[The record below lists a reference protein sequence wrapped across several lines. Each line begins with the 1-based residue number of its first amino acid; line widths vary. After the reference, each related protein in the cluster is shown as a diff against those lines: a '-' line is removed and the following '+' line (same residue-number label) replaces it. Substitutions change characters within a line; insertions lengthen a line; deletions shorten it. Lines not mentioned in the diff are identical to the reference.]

1 MSHTCHFH
9 FMTFGKQSGPK
20 KGDETGM
27 RCCIK
32 SRESMHRF
40 GMATAATMFANHFAT
55 SSNWSFAV
63 PELQASHYVCIIL
76 YYIIIINNDNNNIY
90 IYIAATGHVP
100 KI

>member
-1 MSHTCHFH
+1 
-9 FMTFGKQSGPK
+9 
-20 KGDETGM
+20 
-27 RCCIK
+27 
-32 SRESMHRF
+32 MHRF

-76 YYIIIINNDNNNIY
+76 YYIIIINNNDNNNIYLY